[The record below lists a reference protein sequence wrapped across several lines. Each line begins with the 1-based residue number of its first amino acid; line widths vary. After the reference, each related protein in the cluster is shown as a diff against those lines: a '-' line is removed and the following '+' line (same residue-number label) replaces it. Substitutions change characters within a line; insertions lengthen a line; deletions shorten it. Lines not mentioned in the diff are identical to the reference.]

1 MAGIL
6 KENRDGMTKSNGVS
20 TVARNMCITAAIAC
34 MAAFSAS
41 LGVSMAQTGK
51 AASIRVGV
59 GETIITPKEPVR
71 MRGFARAQIS
81 TGVHD
86 DLHARSLVV
95 EDKNGTAAVLM
106 TVALCGL
113 TEDYLARI
121 REGITSKTRIPGGNI
136 VVSCTHT
143 HSGPNVGSSHDTV
156 NKEEVDASMAS
167 AEYRAFLVDQC
178 IASAVRAWETRVP
191 GRIGIS
197 STKVMELGRNRR
209 RLLYGGLHPDPEV
222 AVIKIEDAKGRLLGV
237 AFNYGCHPSGIDWH
251 NTLFTEDWPYY
262 AMQGIKKKL
271 GKDVWAAFYQSA
283 EGDISVGYN
292 AELSAV
298 GVDMPVRTY
307 DYIEIK
313 GNQMADAVLAALPGI
328 RTSGDMDVAVAT
340 DRFDYPLRTDYPV
353 NVEQAEREAADAA
366 KKLAEFEKNPDY
378 INTRRHA
385 ALQVEVFQANQRL
398 AIAKRWFAEKNHPA
412 TRSLE
417 QSAVRIGD
425 AVFVTFP
432 GELFSEIG
440 LAVKNRSPYEK
451 TFVIGLTC
459 GPGGYLPSAKEFL
472 EEDYEVN
479 GSAYSPK
486 TEAACIRSSLDI
498 IGRVGKR

>member
-1 MAGIL
+1 M
-6 KENRDGMTKSNGVS
+6 KEMFPEAHEDMKKTASLRT
-20 TVARNMCITAAIAC
+20 TIRNLFATAALVLTVC
-34 MAAFSAS
+34 
-41 LGVSMAQTGK
+41 
-51 AASIRVGV
+51 AASPDMASAQAGDKVTLKVGV
-59 GETIITPKEPVR
+59 GETVITPKEPVR

-86 DLHARSLVV
+86 DLHARSLVI
-95 EDKNGTAAVLM
+95 EDKNGTTAVLM
-106 TVALCGL
+106 TVALCGM

-121 REGITSKTRIPGGNI
+121 REGITAKTRIPAGNI

-178 IASAVRAWETRVP
+178 VASAVRAWETRVP
-191 GRIGIS
+191 GRIGTA

-222 AVIKIEDAKGRLLGV
+222 AVIKIEDAGGKLLGV

-262 AMQGIKKKL
+262 AMQGIKEKL
-271 GKDVWAAFYQSA
+271 GKNVWAAFYQSA

-307 DYIEIK
+307 EYIEYK
-313 GNQMADAVLAALPGI
+313 GSQMADAVLAALPKVK
-328 RTSGDMDVAVAT
+328 TSGNIDVAVAT

-353 NVEQAEREAADAA
+353 TIEQAEAEAAAVA
-366 KKLAEFEKNPDY
+366 NKLAEFEKKPEY
-378 INTRRHA
+378 LNTRRHNA
-385 ALQVEVFQANQRL
+385 ILVEMFQANQKL
-398 AIAKRWFAEKNHPA
+398 AIAKRFFSENTRP
-412 TRSLE
+412 TSRSLE

-440 LAVKNRSPYEK
+440 LAVKNKSPYEK

-472 EEDYEVN
+472 EDDYEVN

-486 TEAACIRSSLDI
+486 TEAACIASSLNV